1 MKNPWLK
8 HYAKHVPHTIT
19 YPEIPLHRF
28 LTDTVAQ
35 HPDYIAFTFNET
47 NTSYRELN
55 EKVNK
60 FALILQKAGVKKGD
74 GIAFL
79 LVNSPTY
86 VIAFFAAIKLGA
98 IVANLSVGI
107 QGEELTRC
115 LNNSGAK
122 IVITLDLFA
131 QNLYSVVKD
140 TGVKTVIFHS
150 VFGLGKKIPME
161 EGIPKPQVF
170 QELLASIERAPEP
183 VVEISGADVAV
194 LQYTSGS
201 TGTPKA
207 ATLTHS
213 NIVASVLHVTD
224 WSTLATILE

>member
-1 MKNPWLK
+1 M
-8 HYAKHVPHTIT
+8 
-19 YPEIPLHRF
+19 
-28 LTDTVAQ
+28 
-35 HPDYIAFTFNET
+35 
-47 NTSYRELN
+47 
-55 EKVNK
+55 
-60 FALILQKAGVKKGD
+60 
-74 GIAFL
+74 
-79 LVNSPTY
+79 
-86 VIAFFAAIKLGA
+86 
-98 IVANLSVGI
+98 ANLSVGI

-161 EGIPKPQVF
+161 KDTETSGLSGTTCF
-170 QELLASIERAPEP
+170 NRESARAG
-183 VVEISGADVAV
+183 SGDFWGRLAV

-213 NIVASVLHVTD
+213 NIVASVLQSVT